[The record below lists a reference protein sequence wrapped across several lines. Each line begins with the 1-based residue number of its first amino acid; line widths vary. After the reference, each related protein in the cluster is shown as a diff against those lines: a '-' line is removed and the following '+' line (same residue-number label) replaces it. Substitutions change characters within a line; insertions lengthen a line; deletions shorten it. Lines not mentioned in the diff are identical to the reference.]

1 MAQGTEVTKIFNG
14 EEAVAF
20 VEKDDMFLKKTL
32 QETRETLRN
41 EVGDLLP
48 RYFLFL
54 KWNISVGSLQ
64 EKSIKLKNILESHNK
79 GGEDNSHEY
88 RLSIKTS
95 TTNRGT
101 NHLQLSEVEP
111 EGHNPSSM
119 TEQLTPGSSTTRPTL
134 PRAAQPLIAIA
145 KRKFRENP
153 SCCCC

>member
-1 MAQGTEVTKIFNG
+1 MAQGTEVIKIFNG

-20 VEKDDMFLKKTL
+20 VEKDDMFLEKTL

-54 KWNISVGSLQ
+54 KWNTPAGSLE

-101 NHLQLSEVEP
+101 HHLQLSEVEP
-111 EGHNPSSM
+111 E
-119 TEQLTPGSSTTRPTL
+119 
-134 PRAAQPLIAIA
+134 
-145 KRKFRENP
+145 
-153 SCCCC
+153 